1 MINKEKIENLSVKV
15 LTDITEAIDKT
26 DDAVLKLTLAN
37 LIREDV
43 YAEWAK
49 IQKTLGWEVTCES
62 TLQLQAE
69 NCDVFPVAF
78 LIREVES

>member
-1 MINKEKIENLSVKV
+1 MNKYFKVRIEKNIVTSDSDENYY
-15 LTDITEAIDKT
+15 DEY
-26 DDAVLKLTLAN
+26 

-43 YAEWAK
+43 YAEWTK

-69 NCDVFPVAF
+69 NCDVYPVAF
-78 LIREVES
+78 LIREIAS